1 MSENKKF
8 MISGK
13 EIVLSA
19 PASFLLRESLDH
31 EFVRVMNDETL
42 KQNQSVAAIL
52 LAASLGAY
60 CPSVLPAD
68 MTFRAHGYNV
78 ISFGEAVYEHLR
90 SEGADLVE
98 IVNAGSEAVRLN
110 RDSLAPR
117 ETEVAEAAKN
127 S

>member
-1 MSENKKF
+1 MSDKKF
-8 MISGK
+8 TISGK
-13 EIVLSA
+13 EVTLKA
-19 PASFLLRESLDH
+19 PASFLMREALDI
-31 EFVRVMNDETL
+31 EFVRVVNDETL
-42 KQNQSVAAIL
+42 NLNQSVAAIL

-68 MTFRAHGYNV
+68 LTFRAHGYNV

-90 SEGADLVE
+90 SEGANLVE